1 MLIYII
7 NDFLFPPKCVL
18 CKNVLKKN
26 ETDYCNH
33 CRIHAPEYTKAKSS
47 ISFLAGWTT
56 VWYYSGDVRKSIL
69 RYKFGNKRSYA
80 DAYGRSLAMKI
91 LEDLPD
97 DIDCITW
104 APVSKLRK
112 LRRGYDQVEL
122 FANVIAGELKVPLKQ
137 LLKKVRHTP
146 AQSSLDSESKRRA
159 NVMGAYQVTDK
170 QIVEGK
176 RILLLDDV
184 FTTGATA
191 SECAKT
197 LLFAGAK
204 DVFFASLAVTPHNKK

>member
-1 MLIYII
+1 MLIHLI
-7 NDFLFPPKCVL
+7 NDILFPPKCVL
-18 CKNVLKKN
+18 CRKVLKKN
-26 ETDYCNH
+26 ETDYCND
-33 CRIHAPEYTKAKSS
+33 CRIYAPEYTKAKSN

-56 VWYYSGDVRKSIL
+56 VWYYSDDVRKSIL
-69 RYKFGNKRSYA
+69 RYKFGNKRNYA
-80 DAYGRSLAMKI
+80 NAYGRSLAMKI
-91 LEDLPD
+91 HEDLPK
-97 DIDCITW
+97 DIDYITW

-112 LRRGYDQVEL
+112 LKRGYDQVEL
-122 FANVIAGELKVPLKQ
+122 FAKVIAKELSIPLKP

-146 AQSSLDSESKRRA
+146 AQSSLPNEAQRKA
-159 NVMGAYQVTDK
+159 NVMGAYKATDK
-170 QIVEGK
+170 SLIEDK

-204 DVFFASLAVTPHNKK
+204 DVYFASLAVTPHNKK